1 MTSSSALDNGL
12 NVASV
17 LQNAQTQAG
26 QGQQSSSV
34 GNLLAKK
41 AKTPE
46 QIKEA
51 AQGFEAMF
59 LNEMLKPMFDT
70 IKTDEMFGGGEG
82 EDMWKSMMVDTYA
95 KEITKKG
102 GVGIAEQVMQV
113 MIKAQEA
120 GNE

>member
-1 MTSSSALDNGL
+1 MTSSSALDKGL
-12 NVASV
+12 NVSSV
-17 LQNAQTQAG
+17 LQNAQTQAV

-34 GNLLAKK
+34 GNLLTKK

-59 LNEMLKPMFDT
+59 LNQMLKPMFDT

>member
-1 MTSSSALDNGL
+1 MTSSSALDKGL
-12 NVASV
+12 NVSSV

-59 LNEMLKPMFDT
+59 LNQMLKPMFDT

>member
-17 LQNAQTQAG
+17 LQNAQAQAG

-51 AQGFEAMF
+51 AEGFEAMF
-59 LNEMLKPMFDT
+59 LNQMLKPMFDT

>member
-1 MTSSSALDNGL
+1 MTSSSPLDKGL
-12 NVASV
+12 NVSSV

-34 GNLLAKK
+34 GNLLTKK

-59 LNEMLKPMFDT
+59 LNQMLKPMFDT